1 MLVPSPHGF
10 PRCHS
15 LVPGV
20 DYLLLPDNEALSSDL
35 YATPAGAH
43 GALVPVVRR
52 MTVVRATSAPQLCFG
67 QSEAEAQLA
76 GAAAPGAPGQ
86 RPLAPAGGKPGKR
99 PRAAQQQQA
108 QQATAEQPHAAAP
121 PPPPQQ
127 QPESGK
133 KVGGLMGRVG
143 NVPSVCKG
151 PAAAL
156 QPFVPRLAQHV
167 VTTCSVLFSL
177 PPICRRRRK
186 SGERA
191 RRRLPPAFPRQ
202 QRRRRQQQRRRRRQR
217 RQRRLAQRRRRK
229 RCEAR
234 RGSPNHTVQ
243 QQPWSTWSGLR
254 WQAMSFDPIPRLLGS
269 DFWLR

>member
-1 MLVPSPHGF
+1 MPKRAAVAAPEGAAAPKGFVPDPSLRPVSIEQPKLDVSAAAPGGDQELWLLQLPIDFPANAEADWQVSDDAMDGF
-10 PRCHS
+10 RGRCT
-15 LVPGV
+15 VQGV

-127 QPESGK
+127 QQPESGK
-133 KVGGLMGRVG
+133 KKKKEKRR
-143 NVPSVCKG
+143 KG
-151 PAAAL
+151 EAEAPAGIPTAAATAPAAAAA
-156 QPFVPRLAQHV
+156 P
-167 VTTCSVLFSL
+167 
-177 PPICRRRRK
+177 
-186 SGERA
+186 
-191 RRRLPPAFPRQ
+191 PPA
-202 QRRRRQQQRRRRRQR
+202 
-217 RQRRLAQRRRRK
+217 AAA
-229 RCEAR
+229 EAVGTEKKKEKKEKKDKSAKKGKKEKKEKKKDR
-234 RGSPNHTVQ
+234 S
-243 QQPWSTWSGLR
+243 
-254 WQAMSFDPIPRLLGS
+254 
-269 DFWLR
+269 